1 MANPHQPPMEITCL
15 WRFVRVPL
23 IFAYAEVPKVTPG
36 GVQPMRIGLLART
49 EPSGTIPLRKGGI
62 RHGEL
67 LMWFIQWEFQ
77 DPKMEV
83 LYHIRQYFGGIFP
96 LIYWCLLK
104 YSLGKNDVL
113 CLGRRMSKMWV
124 WDLWLSLRPIDVR
137 SVSHKNEET
146 KSNGGGIE
154 PASQV
159 TSPPN

>member
-1 MANPHQPPMEITCL
+1 
-15 WRFVRVPL
+15 
-23 IFAYAEVPKVTPG
+23 
-36 GVQPMRIGLLART
+36 
-49 EPSGTIPLRKGGI
+49 
-62 RHGEL
+62 
-67 LMWFIQWEFQ
+67 
-77 DPKMEV
+77 MEV